1 MKNPDI
7 EELIDKVMAGRLT
20 AEEERRWAALVLQ
33 QPDLE
38 ENMALGEALRNLS
51 PPPEVSSN
59 FTSRVLEELNRPA
72 RTDRADGWLEWLRW
86 PGFARLTG
94 AAAVLA
100 VGFIVLQN
108 QHQRRE
114 QMDKTVRTF
123 AGVVSAVAPNQP
135 SAQPEAV
142 VAVLKDFE
150 AIRRLPDSAPVD
162 YGLLAALGSN

>member
-1 MKNPDI
+1 MKNSDI

-20 AEEERRWAALVLQ
+20 PEEEQRWAALVLK

-38 ENMALGEALRNLS
+38 ENLALGQALRSL
-51 PPPEVSSN
+51 PPPPQVSSN
-59 FTSRVLEELNRPA
+59 FTSRVLQELNRPA
-72 RTDRADGWLEWLRW
+72 RPERTEGWVSWLRW

-100 VGFIVLQN
+100 VGFVVL
-108 QHQRRE
+108 QHQRHE
-114 QMDKTVRTF
+114 QMEKTVRTF

-135 SAQPEAV
+135 QAQPEAV
-142 VAVLKDFE
+142 VSVLKDFE